1 VDRPQRLADRQEER
15 AAAYYGGRRT
25 PRSGSGDRKGD
36 VETPTELIE
45 CKHTQRLSFGLMYR
59 MFGSL
64 MLQALLAHKR
74 PVMEIEYTTP
84 RGAFPNYL
92 VVLDRDDY
100 RSMTVELEELRAVA
114 KEYAA
119 MKLRGL

>member
-1 VDRPQRLADRQEER
+1 MDMPQRLADRQEER
-15 AAAYYGGRRT
+15 AAAFYGGHRV

-36 VETPTELIE
+36 VETDTELIE

-59 MFGSL
+59 MFGTL

-84 RGAFPNYL
+84 RGSLPNYL
-92 VVLDRDDY
+92 VVLDRNDY
-100 RSMTVELEELRAVA
+100 LTMRDELAELRAIA
-114 KEYAA
+114 KDYAR
-119 MKLRGL
+119 MKLQGL